1 MNKTNFWRLVLP
13 IVLALLGLELFLH
26 SALAASQERGILS
39 QDTSAASV
47 ITVTTTIQAAI
58 DQAQPG
64 DIIKIMGGTWDESL
78 VINKD
83 ITLRGIG
90 KYNTF
95 IWPPANSRAIYAT
108 GGHIL
113 KLEYLTIKHGNTA
126 GGGGGI
132 YTDGR
137 LDINNCQILY
147 NSANYGGGIY
157 QDRYGGDNG
166 WVKIND
172 SEITD
177 NSSNNQGGGVFVTGD
192 ITLTNTS
199 LDYNSTGTHG
209 GGLSVQDGRTTIFAG
224 EVLSNTA
231 GLNGAGI
238 NVNNDIWVNGTVI
251 AWNNAG
257 ADGGGLLQYNPYKA
271 VKVDNAYFAL
281 NRSHGNGGGLWAKGN
296 LNMNYTMVISNTAGP
311 DSGTGSTY
319 IYGGGV
325 YLETGSI
332 SVSTS
337 FFRGNTFIC
346 HTCSSK
352 GGGLYMDSTQAAT
365 IQSSSFEKNYSF
377 LGGGVYYT
385 YTNLVLKNSKF
396 IGNQSELGGGIILAG
411 GNIQDTDFVSN
422 YAAQSGGALSGGSLV
437 QISGSRFI
445 NNTVHYNGG
454 GAISGNIRLVAVNTL
469 FAGNHADTGSSVMEL
484 SGSAT
489 SSLEQVTIASYGARD
504 ANEAIHLTNG
514 TLLITNTIITNYLYG
529 VKMNSGTLNVD
540 YDLYFNNQSNVIS
553 YGGVF
558 ISGLHCL
565 EGDPLFVNPAI
576 GDYHLQ
582 VGSPAVNHGK
592 NLGVLTDLDGT
603 PRDAKPDIGAYEFQW
618 YRIYLPAVRR

>member
-1 MNKTNFWRLVLP
+1 VRNGQST
-13 IVLALLGLELFLH
+13 
-26 SALAASQERGILS
+26 
-39 QDTSAASV
+39 
-47 ITVTTTIQAAI
+47 
-58 DQAQPG
+58 
-64 DIIKIMGGTWDESL
+64 
-78 VINKD
+78 
-83 ITLRGIG
+83 
-90 KYNTF
+90 
-95 IWPPANSRAIYAT
+95 
-108 GGHIL
+108 
-113 KLEYLTIKHGNTA
+113 

-137 LDINNCQILY
+137 LDIDSCQILN

-157 QDRYGGDNG
+157 QDGYGENNG
-166 WVKIND
+166 WVKINN
-172 SEITD
+172 SQINN
-177 NSSNNQGGGVFVTGD
+177 NSSNNQGGGVFATGD
-192 ITLTNTS
+192 ITLTYTT
-199 LDYNSTGTHG
+199 LDYNSSGTHG
-209 GGLSVQDGRTTIFAG
+209 GGLSVQDGRTTLFAG

-231 GLNGAGI
+231 ALNGAGV

-257 ADGGGLLQYNPYKA
+257 ADGGGLLQYNPYKT
-271 VKVDNAYFAL
+271 VKVDNAYIVL
-281 NRSHGNGGGLWAKGN
+281 NRSHGNGGGLWARGN
-296 LNMNYTMVISNTAGP
+296 LTMNYTNVISNTAGP

-319 IYGGGV
+319 TYGGGI

-337 FFRGNTFIC
+337 LFRGNTFIC

-385 YTNLVLKNSKF
+385 FTNLVLKNSKF
-396 IGNQSELGGGIILAG
+396 KDNQSELGGGIILAG
-411 GNIQDTDFVSN
+411 GTIQDTDFVSN
-422 YAAQSGGALSGGSLV
+422 YAAQSGGALSAGSLV
-437 QISGSRFI
+437 QISRCRFI
-445 NNTVHYNGG
+445 NNTAHFTGG

-489 SSLEQVTIASYGARD
+489 SSLEHVTIASYGARD

-540 YDLYFNNQSNVIS
+540 YDLYFNNQSNVIAF
-553 YGGVF
+553 GGVF
-558 ISGLHCL
+558 IGGPHCL
-565 EGDPLFVNPAI
+565 EGDPIFVNPAI

-582 VGSPAVNHGK
+582 VDSPAINHGK
-592 NLGVLTDLDGT
+592 NLGVPTDLDGMV
-603 PRDAKPDIGAYEFQW
+603 RLGLPDIGTYEFYYQNFLALVK
-618 YRIYLPAVRR
+618 R